1 MEGFAR
7 QSTQTINVLA
17 KKDTMEN
24 IASLV
29 ATIVTLIR
37 VRMVVFAEY
46 QTLKVLYSL
55 KQLINVILNTFSC
68 RICL

>member
-37 VRMVVFAEY
+37 VRMVVYAEY